1 MEKYRYKNVEPVCV
15 LNFASEAFKSSNSVG
30 VDCNGCS
37 SAHSVAH
44 LTKLQALSGSSPRT
58 RTAVSTG
65 EGRRACA
72 RV

>member
-1 MEKYRYKNVEPVCV
+1 MY
-15 LNFASEAFKSSNSVG
+15 LNFASGALKSSNSVG

-44 LTKLQALSGSSPRT
+44 LTELPALGGTSPST
-58 RTAVSTG
+58 CSVSTG

>member
-15 LNFASEAFKSSNSVG
+15 LYFASEALKSSNSVG

-44 LTKLQALSGSSPRT
+44 LTELQALGGTSQRT
-58 RTAVSTG
+58 SWTLD
-65 EGRRACA
+65 CDQYW
-72 RV
+72 